1 MTMKKLRKAIFP
13 GSFDPFTIGHAD
25 LVERGLALF
34 DSLIIAIGYNE
45 HKQGWIPVEERVA
58 ALRELYANEPR
69 IQVESYVS
77 DLINNPT
84 DAAKE
89 KEADFILRGIRSIK
103 DYEYE
108 QDIAEVNKNLS
119 GIETIVLFANP
130 CLSSVSSSVLRELF
144 HFGKDIQSWLP
155 EGLHY
160 ELEKYK
166 K

>member
-1 MTMKKLRKAIFP
+1 MKMKKLRKAIFP

-69 IQVESYVS
+69 IQVESYRS
-77 DLINNPT
+77 LTIDF
-84 DAAKE
+84 AKE

>member
-1 MTMKKLRKAIFP
+1 MKMKKPHKAIFP

-45 HKQGWIPVEERVA
+45 NKKGWIPVEERVT
-58 ALRELYANEPR
+58 ALQKLYAKEPR
-69 IQVESYVS
+69 IQIESYQCLTI
-77 DLINNPT
+77 DF
-84 DAAKE
+84 AKE
-89 KEADFILRGIRSIK
+89 KGADYILRGIRSIK

-108 QDIAEVNKNLS
+108 RDIAEVNKKLS
-119 GIETIVLFANP
+119 GIETIILFANP
-130 CLSSVSSSVLRELF
+130 DLSCVSSSILRELS
-144 HFGKDIQSWLP
+144 HFDKDIQKWLP

-160 ELEKYK
+160 KLETHK

>member
-1 MTMKKLRKAIFP
+1 MREAAREI
-13 GSFDPFTIGHAD
+13 
-25 LVERGLALF
+25 E
-34 DSLIIAIGYNE
+34 IARE
-45 HKQGWIPVEERVA
+45 EERVA

-69 IQVESYVS
+69 IQVESYRS
-77 DLINNPT
+77 LTIDL
-84 DAAKE
+84 AKE
-89 KEADFILRGIRSIK
+89 KESDFILRGIRSIK

-108 QDIAEVNKNLS
+108 QDIAELNKNLS

-130 CLSSVSSSVLRELF
+130 CLSGVSSSVLRELF

>member
-1 MTMKKLRKAIFP
+1 MKMKKLRKAIFP

-34 DSLIIAIGYNE
+34 DSLTIAIGYNE

-69 IQVESYVS
+69 IQVESYRS
-77 DLINNPT
+77 LAIDF
-84 DAAKE
+84 AKE
-89 KEADFILRGIRSIK
+89 KESDFILRGIRSIK

-108 QDIAEVNKNLS
+108 QDIAELNKNLS

>member
-1 MTMKKLRKAIFP
+1 MKMKKLRKAIFP

-69 IQVESYVS
+69 IQVESYRS
-77 DLINNPT
+77 LTIDF
-84 DAAKE
+84 AKE

-108 QDIAEVNKNLS
+108 QDIAEVNKTLS
-119 GIETIVLFANP
+119 GIETIVLFAKP

>member
-1 MTMKKLRKAIFP
+1 MKKLRKAIFP

-69 IQVESYVS
+69 IQVESYRS
-77 DLINNPT
+77 LTIDF
-84 DAAKE
+84 AKE

-119 GIETIVLFANP
+119 GIETIVLFAKP